1 MHYWIHY
8 LQADGTERLG
18 TEHNR
23 SIPGN
28 LYKSRATL
36 IRYGIRPYLNGRT
49 ARVEVVHGNKYGTPS
64 ETFIVRPF

>member
-23 SIPGN
+23 SISGDQ
-28 LYKSRATL
+28 YKSRGTL

-49 ARVEVVHGNKYGTPS
+49 ARVEVVHGNKYGQPS
-64 ETFIVRPF
+64 ESFTVSPH